1 MFSNHFYSES
11 RTNYFHSNVQQADMY
26 KVRNWHLVCL
36 IARLQNHSLRLF
48 TTEQQ
53 TIKLMN
59 EAISVSRRIRYRVL
73 LEKSIPFIGVRIY
86 EPW

>member
-1 MFSNHFYSES
+1 
-11 RTNYFHSNVQQADMY
+11 MY
-26 KVRNWHLVCL
+26 KVRHWHLVCL

>member
-1 MFSNHFYSES
+1 
-11 RTNYFHSNVQQADMY
+11 MY

-59 EAISVSRRIRYRVL
+59 EAISVSRRIRSRVL
-73 LEKSIPFIGVRIY
+73 LEKLFPLLESGFMNLGRHLS
-86 EPW
+86 

>member
-1 MFSNHFYSES
+1 
-11 RTNYFHSNVQQADMY
+11 MY

-48 TTEQQ
+48 ITEQQ

-86 EPW
+86 EPCYTPKLNSQKHHKNTFIQVVT

>member
-1 MFSNHFYSES
+1 
-11 RTNYFHSNVQQADMY
+11 MY

-53 TIKLMN
+53 TIRLMN